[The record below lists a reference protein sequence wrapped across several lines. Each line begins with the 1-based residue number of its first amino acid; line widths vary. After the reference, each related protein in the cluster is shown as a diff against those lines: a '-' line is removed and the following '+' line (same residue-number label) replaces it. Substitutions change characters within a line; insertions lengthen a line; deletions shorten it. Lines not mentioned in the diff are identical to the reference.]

1 MLMEIPFISLC
12 IPAYK
17 RPALLK
23 KLLDSVC
30 AQTFRDFELL
40 INDNSPDDSVKEL
53 VNDFAGRLTISY
65 QKNIPAVS
73 AVENCILL
81 MRRARAPWI
90 KIMHDDDW
98 FTHKNALAVF
108 AEAAKH
114 SGKDFLFCA
123 TNRVRLDGHETTE
136 EFFTGKRKKI
146 LEDSL
151 FGLLYSNVIGHPSAV
166 MHRKDNNIEYDPSFN
181 WVLDIDFYMRYIEAQ
196 KGFHYIPEKLVN
208 IGVGPGQETNKY
220 HKNPLVEIPEYFRLL
235 EKYDPGLP
243 LKEINVFHMIWTMIA
258 RFRIQ
263 SREQITELGF
273 AGRMPGGLDEMIE
286 YQKRI
291 PRIVLKQPAWSA
303 VFMRRCYKKM
313 AKA

>member
-1 MLMEIPFISLC
+1 MLMEGPFISLC

-53 VNDFAGRLTISY
+53 VDAFTGRLPISY
-65 QKNIPAVS
+65 QKNNPAVS
-73 AVENCILL
+73 AVQNCILL

-98 FTHKNALAVF
+98 FAGENALELF
-108 AEAAKH
+108 ADAAKH

-123 TNRVRLDGHETTE
+123 TNRVRLDSVQKTE
-136 EFFTGKRKKI
+136 EHFTGERKRL

-166 MHRKDNNIEYDPSFN
+166 MHRKDEGIEYDPSFN
-181 WVLDIDFYMRYIEAQ
+181 WVLDIDYYIRYIEAH
-196 KGFHYIPEKLVN
+196 KGYHYIPHKLVN

-220 HKNPLVEIPEYFRLL
+220 HKNPRVEIPEYFRLL
-235 EKYDPGLP
+235 EKYHPGLP
-243 LKEINVFHMIWTMIA
+243 LEKITVFHM
-258 RFRIQ
+258 
-263 SREQITELGF
+263 
-273 AGRMPGGLDEMIE
+273 
-286 YQKRI
+286 
-291 PRIVLKQPAWSA
+291 V
-303 VFMRRCYKKM
+303 
-313 AKA
+313 